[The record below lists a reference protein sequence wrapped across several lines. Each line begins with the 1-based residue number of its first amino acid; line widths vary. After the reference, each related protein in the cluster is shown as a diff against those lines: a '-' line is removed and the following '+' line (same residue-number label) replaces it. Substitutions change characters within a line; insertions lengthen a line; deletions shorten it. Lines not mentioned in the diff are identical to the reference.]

1 MVKLDNLFF
10 IIEEKGLTAKK
21 VSEDTGIS
29 SGNISDWK
37 SGRSM
42 PTANKLDILANY
54 LDCSVDYL
62 IGRTNIPNAIN
73 TLEFTGDIS
82 NSTIGA
88 IGVDTNNSILINSG
102 NTLDEMSKEII
113 RILSSLPLK
122 ERLKLL
128 TIIYDF
134 EDNFFKK

>member
-10 IIEEKGLTAKK
+10 IIEKKGLTAKK

-42 PTANKLDILANY
+42 PTANKLDVLANY

-62 IGRTNIPNAIN
+62 IGRTNVPNAIN
-73 TLEFTGDIS
+73 TLELTGDIS

-88 IGVDTNNSILINSG
+88 IGGDTNNSILINIG

-113 RILSSLPLK
+113 RILDSLPLK

-134 EDNFFKK
+134 EDNFLKK